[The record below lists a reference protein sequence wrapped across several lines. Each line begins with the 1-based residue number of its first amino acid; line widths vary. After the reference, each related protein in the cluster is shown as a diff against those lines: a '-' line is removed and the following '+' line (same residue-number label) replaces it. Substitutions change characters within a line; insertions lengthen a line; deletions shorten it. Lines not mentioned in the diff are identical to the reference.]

1 MLKIRSELVAGVRAA
16 ERAEDLYEYQ
26 QGAIELEHATIP
38 LYLTAAF
45 SIKPGFN
52 REARAIII
60 SVANQEMLH
69 MSIAANVLNAIGGR
83 PMMDQPGFIPLFPGP
98 LPMHIHEGLTASL
111 QKVTRGLVYNVFM
124 AIEEPEVPIKLRVK
138 QMTVLP
144 TPQFA
149 AAPPAESYATI
160 GDFYDAIKERIHA
173 FGDKIFKHPSSPQVV
188 DNTWFPPDQMF
199 PVTDARSACR
209 AINVIVEQGEGTRT
223 SPLEGLDGEPAH
235 YYRLAQIV
243 YGRMLVKDP
252 DTKEGYSY
260 SGAPVPLNPAGVWN
274 LYPDAKAF
282 DYAPDS
288 RAFNLVQRFNYSY
301 TSLLRA
307 LHQTFNGTPDN
318 LKRALGVM
326 YELKLLADD
335 VVSTAVGD
343 TGYTAAPTFEYT
355 TLPL

>member
-1 MLKIRSELVAGVRAA
+1 MLKIRSELVAGVHAA
-16 ERAEDLYEYQ
+16 RSAEDLYEYL

-52 REARAIII
+52 REARAIIT

-69 MSIAANVLNAIGGR
+69 MSIAANLLNAIGGR
-83 PMMDQPGFIPLFPGP
+83 PVMDQPVFIPLFPGP

-124 AIEEPEVPIKLRVK
+124 AIEEPERPIKLRVK
-138 QMTVLP
+138 QLMLP
-144 TPQFA
+144 TPESA
-149 AAPPAESYATI
+149 GPPLPESYATI
-160 GDFYDAIKERIHA
+160 GEFYDAIKVKIHEL
-173 FGDKIFKHPSSPQVV
+173 GEPIFRHPSSPQVV

-199 PVTDARSACR
+199 PVTDCASACK
-209 AINVIVEQGEGTRT
+209 AIDVIVEQGEGTTT
-223 SPLEGLDGEPAH
+223 SPLEGPDGEPAH

-260 SGAPVPLNPAGVWN
+260 SGAAVPLNPAGVWN
-274 LYPDAKAF
+274 LYPDAKAV
-282 DYAPDS
+282 DYDPNS
-288 RAFNLVQRFNYSY
+288 RAYNLVQRFNYSY
-301 TSLLRA
+301 TALLRA
-307 LHQTFNGTPDN
+307 LHQTFNGTPET
-318 LKRALGVM
+318 LKRAMSVM
-326 YELKLLADD
+326 YELKLLAND

-355 TLPL
+355 TLPR